1 MQSKKKALGRGLNAI
16 LESPE
21 TDITS
26 RDISGNYVVGAIAHL
41 NVDTIESNPFQP
53 RTHFDESE
61 LAELTLSI
69 QTQGIIQPLTVRKM
83 GYDKYQLIAG
93 ERRLKAA
100 RLAGM
105 TEVPAYI
112 RVANDEQMLEMA
124 LVENIH
130 RENLNPLEIAISFQR
145 LIEEC
150 EMNQEDLSRKVG
162 KDRSTVSNYIRLL
175 KLPTEIQIAIRDK
188 RITMGHARALINIP
202 DRNTQLVFLH
212 RILEKKLSVRQ
223 VEDLVRSL
231 SEPEP
236 AVITPHEPAML
247 PVKFEKARE
256 SLHHRLNADVAMK
269 VYSKGNGNIII
280 PFTSEEDFD
289 RIVSHLQGQEP
300 TP

>member
-1 MQSKKKALGRGLNAI
+1 MQSKKKALGRGLSAI

-26 RDISGNYVVGAIAHL
+26 RDISGEYVVGAVANLKIEL
-41 NVDTIESNPFQP
+41 IESNPFQP
-53 RTHFDESE
+53 RTHFDENE

-83 GYDKYQLIAG
+83 GYDQYQLIAG

-100 RLAGM
+100 KLAGL

-130 RENLNPLEIAISFQR
+130 RTELNPLEIAISFQR

-150 EMNQEDLSRKVG
+150 HLKQEELSQKVG

-175 KLPTEIQIAIRDK
+175 KLPTEIQIAIRDGK
-188 RITMGHARALINIP
+188 ISMGHARALINI
-202 DRNTQLVFLH
+202 DDIKTQLILLH

-223 VEDLVRSL
+223 VEDIVRTITSGKIF
-231 SEPEP
+231 PHRKEP
-236 AVITPHEPAML
+236 AIL
-247 PVKFEKARE
+247 PFKFEKARE
-256 SLHHRLNADVAMK
+256 TLHSRIGSQVEVRVNA
-269 VYSKGNGNIII
+269 KGNGTIII
-280 PFTSEEDFD
+280 PFLSDEDFD
-289 RIVSHLQGQEP
+289 RIVTILNA
-300 TP
+300 